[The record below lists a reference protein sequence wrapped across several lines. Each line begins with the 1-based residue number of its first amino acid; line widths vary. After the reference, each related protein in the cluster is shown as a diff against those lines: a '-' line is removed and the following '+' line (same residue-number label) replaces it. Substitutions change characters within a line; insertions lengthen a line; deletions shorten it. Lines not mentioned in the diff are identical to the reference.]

1 MLPLYPRFAK
11 CQSILPF
18 KSLTIPLLFVFLM
31 KNLGASRRKNRK
43 NSHAREAYPGCLG
56 PRNSRSMEFSG
67 TREALMGSNR
77 IRRASKSRAL
87 R

>member
-1 MLPLYPRFAK
+1 MSKHFAF
-11 CQSILPF
+11 QITYN
-18 KSLTIPLLFVFLM
+18 SLTFCVFGE
-31 KNLGASRRKNRK
+31 NLGASRRKNRK

-67 TREALMGSNR
+67 TREALMGSKR
-77 IRRASKSRAL
+77 MRRASKSRAL